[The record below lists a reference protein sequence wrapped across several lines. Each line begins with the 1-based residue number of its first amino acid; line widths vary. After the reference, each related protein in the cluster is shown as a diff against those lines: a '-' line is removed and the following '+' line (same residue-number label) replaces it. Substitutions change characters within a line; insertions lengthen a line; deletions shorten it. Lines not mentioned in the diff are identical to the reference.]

1 MSEPQASTPRQAGR
15 WRDLARRTA
24 SAAVL
29 TPLAIACLWYGGAA
43 WVALIGVATVALA
56 WEWTRMLRL
65 PAYVAATMV
74 LGIAVVIALM
84 LLRGP
89 PPPTL
94 FSALFLVSLV
104 HMLWFRRNAPA
115 VGVMA
120 IGAPAAALIWLRL
133 GSEGLSNTLFLLLIV
148 WSSDIGAY
156 AVGRLVGGPRLAP
169 LISPAKTWSGAAG
182 GLLAAGAMGY
192 VAAGALAP
200 PTNLH
205 ACLLASFLGLVS
217 QGGDLAESAL
227 KRHCG
232 VKDSGQ
238 LIPGHGGVFD
248 RVDGL
253 LAAATAMALLAVV
266 MGNGVVLWR

>member
-1 MSEPQASTPRQAGR
+1 MSEPAAATSRHAGR

-24 SAAVL
+24 SACVL
-29 TPLAIACLWYGGAA
+29 TPLAVACLWYGGAA
-43 WVALIGVATVALA
+43 WVVLITLATAALV

-65 PAYVAATMV
+65 PVLAAASML
-74 LGIAVVIALM
+74 LGIAVVIMLI
-84 LLRGP
+84 LLRAP

-94 FSALFLVSLV
+94 FSALFMVGLV
-104 HMLWFRRNAPA
+104 HLLWFRRNAPA
-115 VGVMA
+115 VGVLA
-120 IGAPAAALIWLRL
+120 IGAPAIALIWLRL
-133 GSEGLSNTLFLLLIV
+133 GSAGLQNTLFLLLIV

-156 AVGRLVGGPRLAP
+156 AIGRLIGGPRLAP
-169 LISPAKTWSGAAG
+169 AISPAKTWSGAAG
-182 GLLAAGAMGY
+182 GLLAAGLMGY

-205 ACLLASFLGLVS
+205 AFVLASFLGFVS
-217 QGGDLAESAL
+217 QTGDLAESAL
-227 KRHCG
+227 KRYCR

-253 LAAATAMALLAVV
+253 LAAATAMALLAVA